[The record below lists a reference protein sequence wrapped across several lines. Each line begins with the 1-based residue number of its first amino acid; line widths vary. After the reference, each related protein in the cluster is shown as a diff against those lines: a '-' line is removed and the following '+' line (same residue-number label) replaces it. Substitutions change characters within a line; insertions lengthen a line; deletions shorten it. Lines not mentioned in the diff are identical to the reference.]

1 MNGEPIFSALDS
13 GFISTM
19 RVTKSALT
27 LSSEVVEI
35 KYRRQVQGEI
45 LDVDMM
51 MIEGRRKQFLP
62 CLFIF
67 DA

>member
-45 LDVDMM
+45 LDVD
-51 MIEGRRKQFLP
+51 
-62 CLFIF
+62 
-67 DA
+67 DD